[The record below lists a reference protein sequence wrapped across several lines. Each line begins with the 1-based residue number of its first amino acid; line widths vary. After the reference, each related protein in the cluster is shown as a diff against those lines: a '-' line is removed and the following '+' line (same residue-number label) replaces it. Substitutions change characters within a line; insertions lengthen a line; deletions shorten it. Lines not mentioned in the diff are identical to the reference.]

1 MTLQTK
7 TPGSRVRVK
16 TNHAKGCHAGKFEL
30 SKIMSL
36 GFTMLTFK
44 PRVCTFQMSGRWG
57 TPSFEFF
64 KRAPHH
70 CGPP

>member
-7 TPGSRVRVK
+7 TPGSRVCVK
-16 TNHAKGCHAGKFEL
+16 TNHAKGCHACKFEL

-44 PRVCTFQMSGRWG
+44 PRVCIVQLSGR
-57 TPSFEFF
+57 
-64 KRAPHH
+64 
-70 CGPP
+70 